1 MTYVPDRWTI
11 IQARGGAEAKAV
23 ECLRDHGV
31 SAYCP
36 MERFWAPSREPYTRT
51 KNKALIAGYIFA
63 DLPEGLAL
71 SQITGAGA
79 LAIYGLLM
87 VNGRVAT
94 VTRQALGWLIML
106 EHFGHFDH
114 TLEQRKRRKKKYAKG
129 DQVRISEGHMKGATG
144 QIMKAPKGDRLQIL
158 VSFGRGGARK
168 VTVPASEVVGMEA
181 A

>member
-23 ECLRDHGV
+23 ECLRDHGI

-36 MERFWAPSREPYTRT
+36 MERLWAPSREPYTRT
-51 KNKALIAGYIFA
+51 KDKALIAGYIFA
-63 DLPEGLAL
+63 DMPEGIAL
-71 SQITGAGA
+71 SQITGTGA
-79 LAIYGLLM
+79 AAIWGLLM

-94 VTRQALGWLIML
+94 VPRKALGWLIML

-114 TLEQRKRRKKKYAKG
+114 TLEQRKRRKKKYLKG
-129 DQVRISEGHMKGATG
+129 DQVQVTEGPLKGATG
-144 QIMKAPKGDRLQIL
+144 QIMKAPKSDRLQIL
-158 VSFGRGGARK
+158 VSFGRGGAK
-168 VTVPASEVVGMEA
+168 PVTVPASQVVETEA

>member
-1 MTYVPDRWTI
+1 MTYVPDHWTI

-23 ECLRDHGV
+23 ECLQDHGV

-36 MERFWAPSREPYTRT
+36 MERLWAPSREPYTRT
-51 KNKALIAGYIFA
+51 KERALIAGYIFA

-71 SQITGAGA
+71 SQITGPGA
-79 LAIYGLLM
+79 MAIYGLLM

-94 VTRQALGWLIML
+94 VRRQALGYLIAL

-114 TLEQRKRRKKKYAKG
+114 TLATRARRRKKYAKG
-129 DQVRISEGHMKGATG
+129 ERVQVVDGHLKGAVG
-144 QIMKAPKGDRLQIL
+144 EIMKAPKGDRLQIL
-158 VSFGRGGARK
+158 ISFGRGGAQR
-168 VTVPASEVVGMEA
+168 VMVPASQVAEIEA

>member
-1 MTYVPDRWTI
+1 MTYVPDHWTI

-36 MERFWAPSREPYTRT
+36 MERLWAPSREPYTRT
-51 KNKALIAGYIFA
+51 KDRALIAGYVFA

-71 SQITGAGA
+71 SQITGPGA
-79 LAIYGLLM
+79 MAIYGLLM

-94 VTRQALGWLIML
+94 VRRQALGYLIAL

-114 TLEQRKRRKKKYAKG
+114 TLEQRRRRRKKYAKG
-129 DQVRISEGHMKGATG
+129 DQVQIIEGHLKGAAG
-144 QIMKAPKGDRLQIL
+144 QIMKAPKGDRLQVLI
-158 VSFGRGGARK
+158 SFGRGGAK
-168 VTVPASEVVGMEA
+168 PVTVPASQVVEMEA